1 MMPEPLD
8 DFETALAE
16 LERIVAALDS
26 DEIGLDEAMAL
37 FEEGILHVNAANR
50 LLEETR
56 GKVEELI
63 TKSTGE
69 PNEVE
74 FDPSEAED
82 DSRDDGD
89 RS

>member
-1 MMPEPLD
+1 MMPEPVD
-8 DFETALAE
+8 DFETRLAE

-26 DEIGLDEAMAL
+26 DGIGLDEAMAL
-37 FEEGILHVNAANR
+37 FEEGILHVRAANR

-63 TKSTGE
+63 TQSTGE
-69 PNEVE
+69 LEEVE
-74 FDPSEAED
+74 LSPPEPTDDPD
-82 DSRDDGD
+82 GDGD

>member
-1 MMPEPLD
+1 MPEPLD
-8 DFETALAE
+8 DFEAALAE

-37 FEEGILHVNAANR
+37 FEEGILHVSAANR

-63 TKSTGE
+63 TESTGA
-69 PNEVE
+69 PNEVA
-74 FDPSEAED
+74 FDPPEPKD
-82 DSRDDGD
+82 DSGDDGD

>member
-1 MMPEPLD
+1 MAEPLD

-37 FEEGILHVNAANR
+37 FEEGILHVSAANR

-63 TKSTGE
+63 TESTGE
-69 PNEVE
+69 LRETAFAPPE
-74 FDPSEAED
+74 SRED
-82 DSRDDGD
+82 SGDDGE